1 MAVVRVRVLAGKA
14 VEKALVCIRV
24 NRLTGTR
31 VRDVRKILGRVVP
44 ERKERKREGRIDC
57 EYSNA
62 SRVLD
67 DRRTKECQATV
78 MDRGPVV

>member
-1 MAVVRVRVLAGKA
+1 MVVVRIRVLAEKA
-14 VEKALVCIRV
+14 VEKALDCIRV
-24 NRLTGTR
+24 IRLTGTR
-31 VRDVRKILGRVVP
+31 MRDVWKVLGVVP